1 MKKRTNRKHYSSYRN
16 NNKKNSESSST
27 LGNQISAAI
36 ILCVFILI
44 IAYTNSSV
52 TNDMRAKVTA
62 MISRNVVDEF
72 EDKGNLKDNLVGIV
86 KTVFSRQDEDT
97 EVMKTRSEPIITN
110 TGDEDS
116 NTTDSSTEDEDS
128 SQVVPP
134 T

>member
-52 TNDMRAKVTA
+52 TNDMRTKVTA

>member
-1 MKKRTNRKHYSSYRN
+1 MKKRSNRKRYSSYRN
-16 NNKKNSESSST
+16 NGKKNSESSST
-27 LGNQISAAI
+27 LGNQVSAAI

-52 TNDMRAKVTA
+52 TNNMRTKVTA

-72 EDKGNLKDNLVGIV
+72 EDKGNLKDNIVGIV

-97 EVMKTRSEPIITN
+97 EVLKTKTEPVITN
-110 TGDEDS
+110 TGDEDES
-116 NTTDSSTEDEDS
+116 PTDNSTDDGDS
-128 SQVVPP
+128 SQVTPP